1 MALVC
6 ILQGSPWI
14 SHVILN
20 MLGCKQIHFSLNVSL
35 CENADSVGVLG
46 EMWAKWRL
54 DLSSPSERFAP
65 RKKDAA
71 AASRCR
77 AMRRSR
83 PRGGNEEDVGVCG
96 DNVEGR

>member
-1 MALVC
+1 MDQPCHFEHVG
-6 ILQGSPWI
+6 LQADTFFVEC
-14 SHVILN
+14 VIVRECGFPLA
-20 MLGCKQIHFSLNVSL
+20 SW
-35 CENADSVGVLG
+35 AR
-46 EMWAKWRL
+46 MWAKWRL